1 MPLTPEEAAALGL
14 PPMPD
19 GPKQRISGADAKA
32 LGLPAVPPEA
42 TPSGPSPTKWSQKLG
57 EGVVPGF
64 NRIAAAVQAA
74 GDPLIPGRVD
84 EWGPDFATRYA
95 EHLRAEQG
103 QGSQT
108 QREDPIPSALLQV
121 AGSLPSAVLLG
132 PTGAAPAVGRAASA
146 RFGATQGA
154 GFGAMYGA
162 GEARSET
169 PLGVL
174 AETGAGAVGG
184 GLLGAGFGAAMPNM
198 TPAPPRSVTAAAAGE
213 PAPLPKVDPA
223 GFTAWLRKYAGE
235 RNLKS
240 AGAIQSD
247 ITRSRK
253 QLGPGGA
260 NDGRAALT
268 EMGAEMGE
276 KGLVSSLSTP
286 EKTFE
291 RSAALM
297 EDAGGRMGQ
306 ILSEADARGGATAPP
321 KDGFTRFYHGGVSGA
336 GKRWLTP
343 DPRYAE
349 GYAAKTPGATVQ
361 YVDLPNNHPALT
373 KAFDDSGTNMKSP
386 FSAFE
391 ADEGIAGQL
400 RPVDGGQRPTL
411 SGILG
416 GANKILARLQSN
428 PHTASG
434 ADPEHAAAG
443 HSMGSAPADLFGG
456 LVAKYQR
463 IYGAEP
469 LSFAQLHEIRMNIS
483 KDLYGMRGTK
493 DPWADA
499 YKDALHD
506 LRGVVSKEIEA
517 GLDAATS
524 NSAAW
529 KAANRDYQVASKALE
544 FADKGMDR
552 AVGNNQV
559 TPYEMLSLLGG
570 ATGVG
575 GATGNAYAGG
585 LGGLATF
592 AVTRFARRHGSGVQ
606 GAGALGLSNLL
617 RTNPKAFGP
626 YAERLAAAEAQ
637 RGPEGLAAA
646 HYVLSVQDPAYA
658 ALVKRVQ
665 LAPSQAAAE
674 GEE

>member
-1 MPLTPEEAAALGL
+1 MAGFDPDAYLAEAEAFDPDAYLGAEQEAKSA
-14 PPMPD
+14 PD
-19 GPKQRISGADAKA
+19 RSAS
-32 LGLPAVPPEA
+32 
-42 TPSGPSPTKWSQKLG
+42 SGPSPTKWSQKLG
-57 EGVVPGF
+57 EGFPGF

-74 GDPLIPGRVD
+74 GDPLIPGRVE
-84 EWGPDFATRYA
+84 EWGPDFSTRYN

-103 QGSQT
+103 QSEQT
-108 QREDPIPSALLQV
+108 QREHPIPSAVLQV
-121 AGSLPSAVLLG
+121 AGSLPTAALTAG
-132 PTGAAPAVGRAASA
+132 GAAPVGRAASVLA
-146 RFGATQGA
+146 GAKQGA

-162 GEARSET
+162 GEAHST
-169 PLGVL
+169 SPLGVL

-184 GLLGAGFGAAMPNM
+184 GVLGAGFGAAMPNM
-198 TPAPPRSVTAAAAGE
+198 TPAPPKSIVSAAAGE
-213 PAPLPKVDPA
+213 PAMMSRAEPA
-223 GFTAWLRKYAGE
+223 GFAAWLRNYAGE
-235 RNLKS
+235 RNLKA

-260 NDGRAALT
+260 NDGRAELT

-286 EKTFE
+286 AKTFD

-297 EDAGGRMGQ
+297 EDAGNRMGQ
-306 ILSEADARGGATAPP
+306 ILSEADAR
-321 KDGFTRFYHGGVSGA
+321 
-336 GKRWLTP
+336 
-343 DPRYAE
+343 
-349 GYAAKTPGATVQ
+349 
-361 YVDLPNNHPALT
+361 
-373 KAFDDSGTNMKSP
+373 
-386 FSAFE
+386 
-391 ADEGIAGQL
+391 
-400 RPVDGGQRPTL
+400 GGQRPTL

-416 GANKILARLQSN
+416 GANEILARLQAN

-434 ADPEHAAAG
+434 AAPEHAAAG

-463 IYGAEP
+463 IYGDAP

-506 LRGVVSKEIEA
+506 LRGVVSKEIET

-524 NSAAW
+524 NSAVW

-559 TPYEMLSLLGG
+559 TPYEMMAALGGVAGFGG
-570 ATGVG
+570 ATQNVG
-575 GATGNAYAGG
+575 AGG
-585 LGGLATF
+585 LGGLALF
-592 AVTRFARRHGSGVQ
+592 AGTRFARRHGSGIQ
-606 GAGALGLSNLL
+606 GSAALNLSELL
-617 RTNPKAFGP
+617 RTTPQAFGK
-626 YAERLAAAEAQ
+626 YAEQLMAAEAQ

-646 HYVLSVQDPAYA
+646 HYVLSVQDPAYG
-658 ALVKRVQ
+658 ALMRRVQ
-665 LAPSQAAAE
+665 LSPSQAAAE

>member
-1 MPLTPEEAAALGL
+1 MAGFDPDAYLAEAEAFDPDAYLGAEQEAESAPERSA
-14 PPMPD
+14 
-19 GPKQRISGADAKA
+19 
-32 LGLPAVPPEA
+32 
-42 TPSGPSPTKWSQKLG
+42 PSGPSPTKWSQKLG
-57 EGVVPGF
+57 EGFPGF

-74 GDPLIPGRVD
+74 GDPLIPGRVE
-84 EWGPDFATRYA
+84 EWGPDFSTRYN

-103 QGSQT
+103 QSEQT
-108 QREDPIPSALLQV
+108 QREHPIPSAVLQV
-121 AGSLPSAVLLG
+121 AGSLPTAALTAG
-132 PTGAAPAVGRAASA
+132 GAAPVGRAASVLA
-146 RFGATQGA
+146 GAKQGA

-162 GEARSET
+162 GEAHST
-169 PLGVL
+169 SPLGVL

-184 GLLGAGFGAAMPNM
+184 GVLGAGFGAAMPNM
-198 TPAPPRSVTAAAAGE
+198 TPAPPKSIVSAAAGE
-213 PAPLPKVDPA
+213 PAMMSRAEPA
-223 GFTAWLRKYAGE
+223 GFAAWLRNYAGE
-235 RNLKS
+235 RNLKA

-260 NDGRAALT
+260 NDGRAELT

-286 EKTFE
+286 AKTFD

-297 EDAGGRMGQ
+297 EDAGNRMGQ
-306 ILSEADARGGATAPP
+306 ILSEADAR
-321 KDGFTRFYHGGVSGA
+321 
-336 GKRWLTP
+336 
-343 DPRYAE
+343 
-349 GYAAKTPGATVQ
+349 
-361 YVDLPNNHPALT
+361 
-373 KAFDDSGTNMKSP
+373 
-386 FSAFE
+386 
-391 ADEGIAGQL
+391 
-400 RPVDGGQRPTL
+400 GGQRPTL

-416 GANKILARLQSN
+416 GANEILARLQAN

-434 ADPEHAAAG
+434 AAPEHAAAG

-463 IYGAEP
+463 IYGDAP

-506 LRGVVSKEIEA
+506 LRGVVSKEIET

-524 NSAAW
+524 NSAVW

-559 TPYEMLSLLGG
+559 TPYEMMAALGGVAGFGG
-570 ATGVG
+570 ATQNVG
-575 GATGNAYAGG
+575 AGG
-585 LGGLATF
+585 LGGLALF
-592 AVTRFARRHGSGVQ
+592 AGTRFARRHGSGIQ
-606 GAGALGLSNLL
+606 GSAALNLSELL
-617 RTNPKAFGP
+617 RTTPQAFGK
-626 YAERLAAAEAQ
+626 YAEQLMAAEAQ

-646 HYVLSVQDPAYA
+646 HYVLSVQDPAYG
-658 ALVKRVQ
+658 ALMRRVQ
-665 LAPSQAAAE
+665 LSPSQAAAE

>member
-1 MPLTPEEAAALGL
+1 MPGWRDEAEVVETTPAAGWRAEAEPAEAPPAA
-14 PPMPD
+14 P
-19 GPKQRISGADAKA
+19 
-32 LGLPAVPPEA
+32 V
-42 TPSGPSPTKWSQKLG
+42 GPSPTRWSQKLG

-74 GDPLIPGRVD
+74 GDPLIPGRTE
-84 EWGPDFATRYA
+84 EWGPDFSTRYA
-95 EHLRAEQG
+95 EHLRAERG
-103 QGSQT
+103 QSSET
-108 QREDPIPSALLQV
+108 QREHPIASAALQV
-121 AGSLPSAVLLG
+121 AGSLPSAALLG
-132 PTGAAPAVGRAASA
+132 APAPGAAPIVGRGASA
-146 RFGATQGA
+146 LEGLRQSA
-154 GFGAMYGA
+154 GFGAMYSA
-162 GEARSET
+162 GDARST
-169 PLGVL
+169 SPLGQI
-174 AETGAGAVGG
+174 AETVGGAVVGG
-184 GLLGAGFGAAMPNM
+184 TLGAGFGAAMPNM
-198 TPAPPRSVTAAAAGE
+198 TPAPPRSITSAAAGE
-213 PAPLPKVDPA
+213 PTPPAMTDPA

-235 RNLKS
+235 RNLKA

-260 NDGRAALT
+260 NDGRASLT
-268 EMGAEMGE
+268 EIGAEMGE

-306 ILSEADARGGATAPP
+306 ILSEADARGG
-321 KDGFTRFYHGGVSGA
+321 
-336 GKRWLTP
+336 
-343 DPRYAE
+343 
-349 GYAAKTPGATVQ
+349 
-361 YVDLPNNHPALT
+361 
-373 KAFDDSGTNMKSP
+373 
-386 FSAFE
+386 
-391 ADEGIAGQL
+391 
-400 RPVDGGQRPTL
+400 QRPTL

-416 GANKILARLQSN
+416 GAREILGRLQSN

-463 IYGAEP
+463 IYGGEP
-469 LSFAQLHEIRMNIS
+469 LTFAQLHEIRTNIS

-506 LRGVVSKEIEA
+506 LRGVVSKEIET

-524 NSAAW
+524 NSSAW

-559 TPYEMLSLLGG
+559 TPYEMMAALGG
-570 ATGVG
+570 LTGVG
-575 GATGNAYAGG
+575 GATGNIGAGG
-585 LGGLATF
+585 VGGLATF
-592 AVTRFARRHGSGVQ
+592 AATRFARRHGSGIQ
-606 GAGALGLSNLL
+606 GSATLNLSNLL
-617 RTNPKAFGP
+617 RTNPKAFGQ

-658 ALVKRVQ
+658 ALMRRVQ
-665 LAPSQAAAE
+665 VAPSQAAAE

>member
-1 MPLTPEEAAALGL
+1 MAGFDPDAYLAEAGAFDPDAYLGAEPE
-14 PPMPD
+14 
-19 GPKQRISGADAKA
+19 AKA
-32 LGLPAVPPEA
+32 APERSAPA
-42 TPSGPSPTKWSQKLG
+42 GPSPTKWTQKLG

-74 GDPLIPGRVD
+74 GDPLIPGRTE

-103 QGSQT
+103 QSSQT
-108 QREDPIPSALLQV
+108 QREDPFPSAVLQV
-121 AGSLPSAVLLG
+121 AGSLPSAALLG
-132 PTGAAPAVGRAASA
+132 PTGAAPAIGRAASA
-146 RFGATQGA
+146 RVGATQGA

-169 PLGVL
+169 PFGVL

-198 TPAPPRSVTAAAAGE
+198 TPAPPRSVMAAAAGE
-213 PAPLPKVDPA
+213 PAAPPKVDPA
-223 GFTAWLRKYAGE
+223 GFSAWLRQKAGE
-235 RNLKS
+235 RNLKA

-260 NDGRAALT
+260 NDGRASLT
-268 EMGAEMGE
+268 EIGAEMGE

-297 EDAGGRMGQ
+297 EDAGSRMGQ
-306 ILSEADARGGATAPP
+306 ILGEADARGG
-321 KDGFTRFYHGGVSGA
+321 S
-336 GKRWLTP
+336 
-343 DPRYAE
+343 
-349 GYAAKTPGATVQ
+349 
-361 YVDLPNNHPALT
+361 
-373 KAFDDSGTNMKSP
+373 
-386 FSAFE
+386 
-391 ADEGIAGQL
+391 
-400 RPVDGGQRPTL
+400 RPTL

-416 GANKILARLQSN
+416 GAREILGRLQSN

-463 IYGAEP
+463 IYGGEP
-469 LSFAQLHEIRMNIS
+469 LTFAQLHEIRTNIS

-506 LRGVVSKEIEA
+506 LRGVVSKEIET

-524 NSAAW
+524 NSSAW

-559 TPYEMLSLLGG
+559 TPYEMMAALGG
-570 ATGVG
+570 LTGVG
-575 GATGNAYAGG
+575 GATGNIGAGG
-585 LGGLATF
+585 VGGLATF
-592 AVTRFARRHGSGVQ
+592 AATRFARRHGSGIQ
-606 GAGALGLSNLL
+606 GSATLNLSNLL
-617 RTNPKAFGP
+617 RTNPKAFGQ

-658 ALVKRVQ
+658 ALMRRVQ
-665 LAPSQAAAE
+665 VSPSQAAAE

>member
-1 MPLTPEEAAALGL
+1 MAGFDPDAYLAEAGAFDPDAYLGAEPE
-14 PPMPD
+14 
-19 GPKQRISGADAKA
+19 AKA
-32 LGLPAVPPEA
+32 APERSAPA
-42 TPSGPSPTKWSQKLG
+42 GPSPTKWTQKLG

-74 GDPLIPGRVD
+74 GDPLIPGRTE

-103 QGSQT
+103 QSSQT
-108 QREDPIPSALLQV
+108 QREDPFPSAVLQV
-121 AGSLPSAVLLG
+121 AGSLPSAALLG
-132 PTGAAPAVGRAASA
+132 PTGAAPAIGRAASA
-146 RFGATQGA
+146 RVGATQGA

-169 PLGVL
+169 PFGVL

-198 TPAPPRSVTAAAAGE
+198 TPAPPRSVMAAAAGE
-213 PAPLPKVDPA
+213 PAAPPKVDPA
-223 GFTAWLRKYAGE
+223 GFSAWLRQKAGE
-235 RNLKS
+235 RNLKA

-260 NDGRAALT
+260 NDGRASLT
-268 EMGAEMGE
+268 EIGAEMGE

-297 EDAGGRMGQ
+297 EDAGSRMGQ
-306 ILSEADARGGATAPP
+306 ILGEADARTAAGTQPQRP
-321 KDGFTRFYHGGVSGA
+321 GFVRFFHGGVPGA

-343 DPRYAE
+343 DAAYAE
-349 GYAAKTPGATVQ
+349 SYAAKSPGGVVQ
-361 YVDLPNNHPALT
+361 YVDLPANHSALT
-373 KAFDDSGTNMKSP
+373 KAFDDSGTGVTAP
-386 FSAFE
+386 FIAFE
-391 ADEGIAGQL
+391 AGDDIASQL
-400 RPVDGGQRPTL
+400 RPLSATERPTL

-416 GANKILARLQSN
+416 GAREILGRLQSN

-463 IYGAEP
+463 IYGGEP
-469 LSFAQLHEIRMNIS
+469 LTFAQLHEIRTNIS

-506 LRGVVSKEIEA
+506 LRSVVSKEIET

-559 TPYEMLSLLGG
+559 TPYEMMAALGG
-570 ATGVG
+570 LTGVG
-575 GATGNAYAGG
+575 GATGNIGAGG

-592 AVTRFARRHGSGVQ
+592 AATRFARRHGSGVQ
-606 GAGALGLSNLL
+606 GSAMLNLSNLL
-617 RTNPKAFGP
+617 RTNPQSFGQ

-658 ALVKRVQ
+658 ALMRRVQ
-665 LAPSQAAAE
+665 VSPSQAAAE